1 MMTSTDLLVP
11 EVSARAPMTAPA
23 PTARRSRVWRAPRP
37 ASAIDAPPHRT
48 PGRYV
53 AGALTAALIAGGALG
68 LARLDDG
75 PRGDTVA
82 PDRSPGSMY
91 SVVDQIGARE
101 LWDAGIT
108 GTGVNVAIIDTGIAP
123 VPALT
128 DPGKVVAAVDFSDE
142 RNDPALAGRDGF
154 GHGTHLA
161 GIIAGRD
168 AEFLGVAPN
177 AGIVS
182 VKVAGRDGAVSQAQ
196 MVAAVDWVV
205 ANADAL
211 QIDVLTV
218 AFDSGLG
225 TSHDTDPLAAA
236 LDRAWD
242 AGIVVVTAAGNRG
255 PDAAG
260 LDSPA
265 SDPRLI
271 AVGGVEATTTG
282 FTVPEWASSGDG
294 MRNPDVAAPGA
305 HIRSL
310 RAPGSTADTEHP
322 EGFVDDARFL
332 GSGSSQSAAVTAGAV
347 ALLLSAHPEL
357 SPDEVKQVLVASA
370 TPVDASATIVGAG
383 VLDIAAAAE
392 ATPADAT
399 PGVPAAS
406 AVDTKIVAD
415 PSWTGSSWT
424 GSSWTGSSW
433 TGSSWTGSSWT
444 GSSWTGSSW
453 TGSSWTGSSWTGSSW
468 TGSSWTGS
476 SWTGSSWTGS
486 SWTGSSWTGSS
497 WTGSSW
503 TGSSWTGSS
512 WTGSSWTGSSWTGSS
527 WTGSSWTGSSWT
539 GSSWTGSSWTGSS
552 WTGSSWTG
560 SSWT

>member
-1 MMTSTDLLVP
+1 MMTSVDLLVP
-11 EVSARAPMTAPA
+11 EALARATGEAPA
-23 PTARRSRVWRAPRP
+23 PSARRSRVWRAPRP
-37 ASAIDAPPHRT
+37 TTALDVQPHHS
-48 PGRYV
+48 GRYV
-53 AGALTAALIAGGALG
+53 AGALTAVLIAGGALG

-75 PRGDTVA
+75 PRAGA
-82 PDRSPGSMY
+82 DRSPGSMA
-91 SVVDQIGARE
+91 SVVDQIGARD
-101 LWDAGIT
+101 LWDAGIN
-108 GTGVNVAIIDTGIAP
+108 GAGVNVAIIDTGIAA

-128 DPGKVVAAVDFSDE
+128 GPGKVVNAIDFSAE
-142 RNDPALAGRDGF
+142 RNDPALAGRDGY

-168 AEFLGVAPN
+168 GDFLGVAPD

-182 VKVAGRDGAVSQAQ
+182 VKVAGRDGAVSQDR

-211 QIDVLTV
+211 DIDVLTI
-218 AFDSGLG
+218 AFDSGLDA
-225 TSHDTDPLAAA
+225 SHETDPLAAA

-255 PDAAG
+255 ADAAG

-265 SDPRLI
+265 SDPKLI
-271 AVGGVEATTTG
+271 AVGGVEATADG
-282 FTVPEWASSGDG
+282 FDVPAWASSVDG
-294 MRNPDVAAPGA
+294 VRNPDLAAPGA

-310 RAPGSTADTEHP
+310 RAPGSTADTDHP

-332 GSGSSQSAAVTAGAV
+332 GSGSSQSAAVTAGGV

-357 SPDEVKQVLVASA
+357 SPDAVKQLLVDSAKSIEAS
-370 TPVDASATIVGAG
+370 TRIVGSG
-383 VLDIAAAAE
+383 VLDSAAAVKAAPGE
-392 ATPADAT
+392 ATLAAPARSSVA
-399 PGVPAAS
+399 PAGTDQAG
-406 AVDTKIVAD
+406 
-415 PSWTGSSWT
+415 WTGSSWT

-486 SWTGSSWTGSS
+486 SWTGSSWT
-497 WTGSSW
+497 
-503 TGSSWTGSS
+503 
-512 WTGSSWTGSSWTGSS
+512 
-527 WTGSSWTGSSWT
+527 
-539 GSSWTGSSWTGSS
+539 
-552 WTGSSWTG
+552 
-560 SSWT
+560 

>member
-1 MMTSTDLLVP
+1 MMTSTHLLAP
-11 EVSARAPMTAPA
+11 DASARAISPA
-23 PTARRSRVWRAPRP
+23 PVARRSRVWRAPRP
-37 ASAIDAPPHRT
+37 AVSLDAPTHDAPGT
-48 PGRYV
+48 GRYV
-53 AGALTAALIAGGALG
+53 AAALAVMLIAGGAFG
-68 LARLDDG
+68 LTRLDNG
-75 PRGDTVA
+75 PAASTTT
-82 PDRSPGSMY
+82 DRSPGSMS
-91 SVVDQIGARE
+91 SVVDQINARQ

-128 DPGKVVAAVDFSDE
+128 SPGKVVAAVDFSDE
-142 RNDPALAGRDGF
+142 RNDPALAGRDGY

-161 GIIAGRD
+161 GIVAGHD
-168 AEFLGVAPN
+168 ADFEGVAPG
-177 AGIVS
+177 AGLVS
-182 VKVAGRDGAVSQAQ
+182 VKVGDRTGAVSETQ

-211 QIDVLTV
+211 DIDVLTV

-225 TSHDTDPLAAA
+225 TSAATDPLAAA
-236 LDRAWD
+236 LDRAWN

-255 PDAAG
+255 AEAGG

-265 SDPRLI
+265 SDPNVI
-271 AVGGVEATTTG
+271 AVGGVEATDGG
-282 FTVPEWASSGDG
+282 FAIPDWASSGDG
-294 MRNPDVAAPGA
+294 VRNPDLAAPGA

-310 RAPGSTADTEHP
+310 RAPGSLADVEHP
-322 EGFVDDARFL
+322 EGFVDNARFL
-332 GSGSSQSAAVTAGAV
+332 GSGSSQAAAVTSGAV
-347 ALLLSAHPEL
+347 ALMLSAHPQL
-357 SPDEVKQVLVASA
+357 SPDQVKQALVASA
-370 TPVDASATIVGAG
+370 TPIDANETIVGAG
-383 VLDIAAAAE
+383 VLDIGAAVNATPVAATPVAHAAA
-392 ATPADAT
+392 PS
-399 PGVPAAS
+399 AAKVS
-406 AVDTKIVAD
+406 GT
-415 PSWTGSSWT
+415 PSWNGSSWT

-503 TGSSWTGSS
+503 TGSSWT
-512 WTGSSWTGSSWTGSS
+512 
-527 WTGSSWTGSSWT
+527 
-539 GSSWTGSSWTGSS
+539 
-552 WTGSSWTG
+552 
-560 SSWT
+560 